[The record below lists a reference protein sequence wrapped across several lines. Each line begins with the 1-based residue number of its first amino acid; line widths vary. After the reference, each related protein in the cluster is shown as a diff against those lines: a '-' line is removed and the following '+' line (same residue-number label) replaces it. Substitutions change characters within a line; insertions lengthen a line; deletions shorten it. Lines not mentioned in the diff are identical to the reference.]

1 MNTHRIAFDNIVYNK
16 KFLDKEINFP
26 RASVALIRPT
36 RKKLM
41 KVVPN

>member
-26 RASVALIRPT
+26 SAALIRPT
-36 RKKLM
+36 RKKLI